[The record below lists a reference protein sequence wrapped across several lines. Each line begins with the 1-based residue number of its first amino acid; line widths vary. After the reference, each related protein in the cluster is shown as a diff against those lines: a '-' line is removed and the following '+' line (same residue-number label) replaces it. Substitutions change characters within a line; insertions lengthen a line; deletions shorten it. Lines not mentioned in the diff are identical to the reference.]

1 MKPSALILAAAII
14 YSLVCLLL
22 RETELPSF
30 VASKA
35 EYTTKMMATLS
46 LICSLQ
52 PSGRASAWSQRV
64 VCLNTSQVCRVSPVS
79 KSKYQVSITY
89 QVRPPQMDVCMA
101 ILLFYKTHISF
112 WPGCCSPLFRLSQDD
127 LLTTQVIHQFIFSA
141 EVTFCSG
148 NICLIPC
155 LWNCLELSPRDLVC
169 WIEIFNGYIVK

>member
-1 MKPSALILAAAII
+1 MKLRHQVKPSALILAAAII

-22 RETELPSF
+22 RETELPPF
-30 VASKA
+30 VTSKA

-79 KSKYQVSITY
+79 KSKYQESITY
-89 QVRPPQMDVCMA
+89 QVRPPQMDVYMA

-112 WPGCCSPLFRLSQDD
+112 WPGCCSPLFHLSQDD
-127 LLTTQVIHQFIFSA
+127 LLTTQVIHQFIFLLKSHFVLEISA
-141 EVTFCSG
+141 
-148 NICLIPC
+148 
-155 LWNCLELSPRDLVC
+155 
-169 WIEIFNGYIVK
+169 